1 MARKTVMIEEIS
13 EDLFMIYDNSPL
25 LQMIEFGYIL
35 HLMLLESE
43 MAPQNE
49 WEEFAFE
56 INMKVMGRTEDF
68 ILISYFE
75 LNNILT
81 WLDWICRVVVS
92 SEGEHN
98 YTKFI
103 KTFLNESDNLF
114 LYFNSGNN
122 KSRNIIIEKLS

>member
-56 INMKVMGRTEDF
+56 INMKVMDRTEDF

>member
-25 LQMIEFGYIL
+25 LQMIEFGYVL

-43 MAPQNE
+43 MLNENE
-49 WEEFAFE
+49 WEEFAFG
-56 INMKVMGRTEDF
+56 INMKVIDRVEDF

-81 WLDWICRVVVS
+81 WLDWICRVIVT
-92 SEGEHN
+92 SEGKHN
-98 YTKFI
+98 DTKFI

-122 KSRNIIIEKLS
+122 KNRNIIIEKLS

>member
-43 MAPQNE
+43 MALQNE

-56 INMKVMGRTEDF
+56 INMKVMDRTEDF

-75 LNNILT
+75 LNNVLT

>member
-56 INMKVMGRTEDF
+56 INMKGMDRTEDF

-81 WLDWICRVVVS
+81 WLDWVCRVVVS

-98 YTKFI
+98 DTEFI

>member
-13 EDLFMIYDNSPL
+13 EDLFMVYDNSPL

-49 WEEFAFE
+49 WEEFIFE
-56 INMKVMGRTEDF
+56 MNMKVMDRFEDF

-75 LNNILT
+75 LKNILI
-81 WLDWICRVVVS
+81 WLDWICRIVVNS
-92 SEGEHN
+92 DGWHN
-98 YTKFI
+98 DTKFI
-103 KTFLNESDNLF
+103 KIFLNESDNLF
-114 LYFNSGNN
+114 SYFNSGNN
-122 KSRNIIIEKLS
+122 KGRDIIIEKLS

>member
-1 MARKTVMIEEIS
+1 MTRKTVMIEEIS

-43 MAPQNE
+43 LVKANE
-49 WEEFAFE
+49 WEEFAFG
-56 INMKVMGRTEDF
+56 INLKLTDNMEEF
-68 ILISYFE
+68 ILISYTE
-75 LNNILT
+75 LSNILS
-81 WLDWICRVVVS
+81 WLDWICRVVVT

-98 YTKFI
+98 NTHFI
-103 KTFLNESDNLF
+103 KRFLNESDNLF

-122 KSRNIIIEKLS
+122 KNREIIIEKLS